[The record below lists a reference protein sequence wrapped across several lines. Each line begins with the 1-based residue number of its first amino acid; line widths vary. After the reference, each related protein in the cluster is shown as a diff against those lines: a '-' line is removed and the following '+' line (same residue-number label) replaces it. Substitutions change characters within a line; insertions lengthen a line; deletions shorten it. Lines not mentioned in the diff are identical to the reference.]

1 MKYTPHKYQE
11 YATQMI
17 LDNEAAALFLDMGMG
32 KSVATLTAIK
42 TLMYEMFEVQKVLVI
57 APLAVATD
65 TWVREVKKWDHLG
78 SLTISKVL
86 GSAKDRAAALEK
98 SADIY
103 IINREN
109 VVWLVEHLGD
119 AWDFDMVVIDE
130 LSSFKSPTAKRFR
143 ALRKVRPLVNR
154 VVGLTGTP
162 ASNGYMDLWSEIYLL
177 DKGKRLGKTITSY
190 RDRWFM
196 AGRRNGHVV
205 FDWKLREGAKDEID
219 QRLADICSSM
229 SAADWLDMPDR
240 IDNQVI
246 VTMDAEV
253 RKVYDKMLKEH
264 VIEELAGQ
272 EVVGVNAAA
281 VTNKLLQLA
290 NGAVYAG
297 DSKEVCWVHDLKLDA
312 LETVLEGQNG
322 SPALVFYS
330 YQHDL
335 SRIKDKFP
343 HVRVLKT
350 DKDISD
356 WNAGKIPVMLAHP
369 ASAGHG
375 LNLQDGGHTIVWFGL
390 PWSLELYQQA
400 NARLHRQG
408 QGHSVMIHHI
418 LTEDTVDMEVMAA
431 LGRKKLTQDELLAAV
446 KAVLGR

>member
-1 MKYTPHKYQE
+1 MKYIPHKYQD

-17 LDNEAAALFLDMGMG
+17 LDNEAAALFLDLGMG
-32 KSVATLTAIK
+32 KTVSTLTAIDI
-42 TLMYEMFEVQKVLVI
+42 LIHDMFEVQKVLVI
-57 APLAVATD
+57 APLKVASD
-65 TWVREVKKWDHLG
+65 TWCREIEKWDHLG
-78 SLTISKVL
+78 GLTISKVI
-86 GSAKDRAAALEK
+86 GSAKDRATALEK
-98 SADIY
+98 CADIY

-109 VVWLVEHLGD
+109 VLWLTEYLGD
-119 AWDFDMVVIDE
+119 KWDFDMIVIDE

-190 RDRWFM
+190 RDNFFR
-196 AGRRNGHVV
+196 AGRRNGHIVY
-205 FDWKLREGAKDEID
+205 DWVLRDGAKEEID
-219 QRLADICSSM
+219 TRLSDICSSM

-264 VIEELAGQ
+264 VIEELDGL

-297 DSKEVCWVHDLKLDA
+297 DSKEVCFVHDLKLDA
-312 LETVLEGQNG
+312 LEAVLEGSTG
-322 SPALVFYS
+322 SPVLVFYA

-335 SRIKDKFP
+335 DRITDKFP
-343 HVRVLKT
+343 HVRPLKT
-350 DKDISD
+350 AKDIED
-356 WNAGKIPVMLAHP
+356 WNAGKVPVMIAHP

-418 LTEDTVDMEVMAA
+418 LTEDTVDIEVMAA

-446 KAVLGR
+446 KATLGR